1 MRAPTGAAA
10 GYVPVVTRVL
20 YDHRETKSGI
30 PQALED
36 RGVAI
41 EARSLVVGDYVLS
54 DRLVVERKTG
64 ADLAASIK
72 DRRLFEQAGRLTE
85 AYAAAVLIVEG
96 EPIHISETSWLGA
109 LGRVVLAG
117 MSVLGTTDPDDTA
130 DWLLRLHRLESKGPS
145 EPRGVPRVRRPTEDL
160 GATAEDVL
168 GCLPG
173 ISVVGARRLLAHFGS
188 LAAVFAADADELR
201 EVRGIGPVRA
211 RALAELFHARAG

>member
-1 MRAPTGAAA
+1 M
-10 GYVPVVTRVL
+10 TRVL
-20 YDHRETKSGI
+20 YDHRETRSGI
-30 PQALED
+30 PRALED

-41 EARSLVVGDYVLS
+41 EARSLAVGDYVLS

-85 AYAAAVLIVEG
+85 AYPAAVLIVEG
-96 EPIHISETSWLGA
+96 EPIHISQTSWLGA

-130 DWLLRLHRLESKGPS
+130 DWLLRLHRLESRGPS

-173 ISVVGARRLLAHFGS
+173 VSIVGARRLLAHFGS
-188 LAAVFAADADELR
+188 LAAVFAAGADELR

-211 RALAELFHARAG
+211 RALAELFRAPVG

>member
-1 MRAPTGAAA
+1 
-10 GYVPVVTRVL
+10 VTRVL
-20 YDHRETKSGI
+20 YDHRESRSGI
-30 PQALED
+30 PRALAD
-36 RGVAI
+36 RGVAV
-41 EARSLVVGDYVLS
+41 EARSLAVGDYVLS

-72 DRRLFEQAGRLTE
+72 DRRLFEQAARLTD
-85 AYAAAVLIVEG
+85 AYPAAVLIVEG

-130 DWLLRLHRLESKGPS
+130 DWLLRLHRLESRGPS

-173 ISVVGARRLLAHFGS
+173 ISSVGARRLLAHFGS
-188 LAAVFAADADELR
+188 LSAVFAASTDELLQ
-201 EVRGIGPVRA
+201 VQGIGPVRA
-211 RALAELFHARAG
+211 RAMTELFHAPAG